1 MSLRRYI
8 AKAPPHLP
16 LHTSRTA
23 ALRAGAPP
31 IGSASGASLPFP
43 LEGCVSEPEAG
54 RTPLRVA
61 IVGAGPSGFYAA
73 EALLKSGRDVRVD
86 MLERL
91 PAPFGL
97 VRFGVAPDH
106 PKLKEAIAVY
116 DRIARSPEFRFY
128 GNVTVGRDI
137 AVDALLEAYHAV
149 IFASGAESD
158 RRLGVPGEDLP
169 GSYTATEFVGWY
181 NGHPDYRDRTFD
193 LNQEV
198 AVIVGQGNVAAD
210 VCRILAKTMD
220 ELRHTDIAEH
230 ALDALAASRVREIY
244 VVGRRGPAQAKFTA
258 KELRE
263 LGDLDDADVI
273 VDPAELALNPES
285 LAEFEDRKGAAA
297 KKNVAILSDF
307 AARPD
312 RGRRRHIIFRFLLS
326 PVEIV
331 GTHRVEGVV
340 FERNRLSGPPFEQ
353 SARGTG
359 ERLELPAGL
368 VFRSIGYKGTAMP
381 GVPFDARQGVFPT
394 REARVVDTAGTAVPG
409 LYACGWIKRGPTGII
424 GTNKPCSVAT
434 VAALLADLPADA
446 PPKPG
451 AEAIPALAGSDGRR
465 VVSYDDWIAID
476 QAEIGRGVP
485 KGKPREKFTS
495 VEEML
500 DLLGASRR

>member
-1 MSLRRYI
+1 
-8 AKAPPHLP
+8 
-16 LHTSRTA
+16 
-23 ALRAGAPP
+23 
-31 IGSASGASLPFP
+31 
-43 LEGCVSEPEAG
+43 VSEPEAS

-116 DRIARSPEFRFY
+116 DRIARSPGFRFY
-128 GNVTVGRDI
+128 GNVTVGRDVP
-137 AVDALLEAYHAV
+137 VDVLLEAYHAV

-193 LNQEV
+193 LSQEV

-210 VCRILAKTMD
+210 VCRILAKTVD

-273 VDPAELALNPES
+273 VDPAELALNSES

-312 RGRRRHIIFRFLLS
+312 RGRRRRIIFRFLLS

-331 GTHRVEGVV
+331 GTERVEGVI

-359 ERLELPAGL
+359 ERVELPAGL

-394 REARVVDTAGTAVPG
+394 REARIVDASGSAVPG

-434 VAALLADLPADA
+434 VAALLADLPPDA

-451 AEAIPALAGSDGRR
+451 AEAIPALAGTDGRR
-465 VVSYDDWIAID
+465 LVSYDDWIAID

>member
-1 MSLRRYI
+1 MS
-8 AKAPPHLP
+8 
-16 LHTSRTA
+16 
-23 ALRAGAPP
+23 
-31 IGSASGASLPFP
+31 
-43 LEGCVSEPEAG
+43 
-54 RTPLRVA
+54 PLRVA

-73 EALLKSGRDVRVD
+73 EALFKSGRDVRID

-116 DRIARSPEFRFY
+116 DRIARSPGFRFF
-128 GNVTVGRDI
+128 GNVTVGRD
-137 AVDALLEAYHAV
+137 VSVEALASAYHAV
-149 IFASGAESD
+149 IFACGAESD

-181 NGHPDYRDRTFD
+181 NGHPDYRDRVFD
-193 LNQEV
+193 LSQEV

-210 VCRILAKTMD
+210 VCRILAKTVD

-230 ALDALAASRVREIY
+230 ALDALAASRVREIH

-263 LGDLDDADVI
+263 LGDLDDAEVV

-297 KKNVAILSDF
+297 KKNVDILRDF
-307 AARPD
+307 AARPHQ
-312 RGRRRHIIFRFLLS
+312 GRSRRIVFRFLLS
-326 PVEIV
+326 PVEIL
-331 GTHRVEGVV
+331 GRERVEGVV

-394 REARVVDTAGTAVPG
+394 REARIVDAEGAALPG

-434 VAALLADLPADA
+434 VAALLADVPADA

-451 AEAIPALAGSDGRR
+451 AEGIPALAGTDGRR
-465 VVSYDDWIAID
+465 VVSYEDWIAID
-476 QAEIGRGVP
+476 QAEIGRGSP

-500 DLLGASRR
+500 DLIGVSRR